1 MNEGYKVGSCSE
13 SQGTEWSHTRQGRR
27 QQPEEVPFLLFINE
41 FKLFSG
47 AFEMEV
53 RAEVKVHMIAMNLP
67 CSCHSGNSLRQPDEA
82 SGLYFKEI
90 TEHYS
95 YSKVATVVTR
105 THLFFGNSWE
115 TQTDAFAFSAHL
127 MSAIPQTLPPSW
139 IQGVRVSVL
148 IAAGGLLFHFLKFA
162 LYSCSRSY
170 IYIINHIYTI

>member
-105 THLFFGNSWE
+105 THLFFGNSWGN
-115 TQTDAFAFSAHL
+115 TDRCICFQRTSN
-127 MSAIPQTLPPSW
+127 
-139 IQGVRVSVL
+139 VSNTTNTTTKL
-148 IAAGGLLFHFLKFA
+148 NPGCESKCPYCGGRGG
-162 LYSCSRSY
+162 SCF
-170 IYIINHIYTI
+170 IF